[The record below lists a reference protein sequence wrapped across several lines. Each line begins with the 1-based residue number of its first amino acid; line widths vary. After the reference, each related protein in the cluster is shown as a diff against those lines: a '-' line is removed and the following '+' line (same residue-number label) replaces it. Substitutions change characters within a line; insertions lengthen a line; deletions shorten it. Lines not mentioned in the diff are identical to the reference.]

1 MPLLVTCVFR
11 DEVKVFAAD
20 NQSTVHLGRN
30 NGSSKDTATDG
41 NQTGEGAL
49 LVNIGALDGGLGCPE
64 AQSDVLIPSPTTLS
78 DTLALAALSFGVE
91 EDVRLLLESAF
102 TLDCKFGRHDCGDR
116 YLAEK
121 EG

>member
-1 MPLLVTCVFR
+1 MLTLSVLEPPFATCDHR
-11 DEVKVFAAD
+11 NPA
-20 NQSTVHLGRN
+20 TRWHLGLHTN
-30 NGSSKDTATDG
+30 
-41 NQTGEGAL
+41 
-49 LVNIGALDGGLGCPE
+49 VGALDSGLGRPE

-102 TLDCKFGRHDCGDR
+102 ALDCKFGRHDRGDR
-116 YLAEK
+116 YLVEK